1 MPTFYDLEIRVRYQE
16 TDAQGRVHHANYAN
30 YFELGRTEL
39 LRASGRSYREI
50 EEQGLYLV
58 VTELSC
64 RYHQP
69 AVYDDL
75 LRLRTT
81 TGEVKGARIEHL
93 YHLYRDKQL
102 LVEGRTIIACIDRSG
117 RPRRVP
123 GWLVPGGT

>member
-1 MPTFYDLEIRVRYQE
+1 MPTFHDLEIRVRYQE

-39 LRASGRSYREI
+39 LRTSGRSYREI
-50 EEQGLYLV
+50 EEQGLLLV

-64 RYHQP
+64 RYHKG

-93 YHLYRDKQL
+93 YHLYHGEEL
-102 LVEGRTIIACIDRSG
+102 LVEGRTVIACIDRSG

-123 GWLVPGGT
+123 DWLAPIR